1 MAVRV
6 QIVFDANDPHALSV
20 WWAELLDYEVERD
33 GDFVRGLLDE
43 GVVGADDVVEIDGV
57 MRFATAASMCDPE
70 GVGPRFFFQ
79 RVGEEKAGKNRLHLD
94 VRATNPD
101 LDAEVE
107 RVVATGATFVGFGE
121 HPGQRWAVMQDPEG
135 NEFCL
140 T

>member
-1 MAVRV
+1 MAVPV

-33 GDFVRGLLDE
+33 GEFVRGLLDQ
-43 GVVGADDVVEIDGV
+43 GVVSDDDVVEIDGILH
-57 MRFATAASMCDPE
+57 FATAASMRDPE
-70 GVGPRFFFQ
+70 GNGPRFFFQ
-79 RVGEEKAGKNRLHLD
+79 RVPEDKAGKNRMHLD
-94 VRATNPD
+94 VRLANPD
-101 LDAEVE
+101 LDAEVD
-107 RVVATGATFVGFGE
+107 RIVSRGATFVRYGE